1 MGEDRG
7 REGEASFSSLA
18 ARLSGGPA
26 WRQQEH
32 GGRPEGRGWLPD
44 PADHEGAPLPAAGS
58 CDPTSFL
65 PTPSSPHEPGTHHS
79 WKLAA
84 WVESQKLMPM
94 TAVADSPGARDSA
107 EVRQGIRER
116 HCHLTGLQRA
126 PLGNPGFLGPSR
138 LFLAFSRSLNPAQP
152 PISVS
157 PEMTKPQA
165 PPTLIRTCLFPLLT
179 CPTGH
184 RPC

>member
-7 REGEASFSSLA
+7 REGEASVSSLA
-18 ARLSGGPA
+18 ACLSGGRA
-26 WRQQEH
+26 WRQQER
-32 GGRPEGRGWLPD
+32 GGRPEGQGWLPD
-44 PADHEGAPLPAAGS
+44 PADRDGAPPPAAGS
-58 CDPTSFL
+58 CDPPPFL
-65 PTPSSPHEPGTHHS
+65 PTLPPHEPGTHHS

-107 EVRQGIRER
+107 EVRQGTRER
-116 HCHLTGLQRA
+116 YCHLTGVQRA

-152 PISVS
+152 PFSVS
-157 PEMTKPQA
+157 PQVRPSLK
-165 PPTLIRTCLFPLLT
+165 FPL
-179 CPTGH
+179 P
-184 RPC
+184 